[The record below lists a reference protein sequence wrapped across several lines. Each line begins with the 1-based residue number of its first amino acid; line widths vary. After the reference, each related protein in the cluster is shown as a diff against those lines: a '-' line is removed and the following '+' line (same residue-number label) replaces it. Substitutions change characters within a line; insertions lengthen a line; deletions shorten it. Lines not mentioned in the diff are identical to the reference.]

1 MRLRCCSKCS
11 KDQLQG
17 WSGIWR
23 CLLGYS
29 LKQSRTLEALQD
41 LPLKEWGRSPVK
53 TNGVLAAAGLTGE
66 EHMGIPGRGGALRD
80 VSTAAADQQKIT

>member
-1 MRLRCCSKCS
+1 M
-11 KDQLQG
+11 
-17 WSGIWR
+17 
-23 CLLGYS
+23 
-29 LKQSRTLEALQD
+29 
-41 LPLKEWGRSPVK
+41 K